1 MYRTCPAQQ
10 QSPVVASGVV
20 AAQQGQ
26 QQPNMVGCNVM
37 QPPNYSQA
45 ANYGPAHA
53 PSVNPMPYNNYNNS
67 PDETN
72 LDELIQN
79 LQLFCNNNK
88 RAVEY
93 SPQPLSVDSAS
104 ATANNSDKRFKS
116 MLNLGSSSAP
126 VSVQPDID
134 MMMTDPTSSVRVPD
148 TNRAKSM
155 EFLLDEDNKSTVQVR
170 IFLKAIT

>member
-1 MYRTCPAQQ
+1 VP
-10 QSPVVASGVV
+10 SS
-20 AAQQGQ
+20 
-26 QQPNMVGCNVM
+26 
-37 QPPNYSQA
+37 YSS
-45 ANYGPAHA
+45 N
-53 PSVNPMPYNNYNNS
+53 NNYNNPS
-67 PDETN
+67 DETN

-93 SPQPLSVDSAS
+93 SPQPLSVDSGS
-104 ATANNSDKRFKS
+104 ATANSSDKRFKS

-134 MMMTDPTSSVRVPD
+134 MMMTDPTSSSSVRVPD
-148 TNRAKSM
+148 ANRAKSM

-170 IFLKAIT
+170 I